1 MASSHDEPNQD
12 PPSGGSSRQEET
24 KPTEPRLCW
33 RFEKGFC
40 THGVSCKF
48 HHRYEEKSTL
58 EHLAVMLDAQMATI
72 SVLNNQ
78 ISQISQRSF
87 DRGNPNSIISR
98 LERIEQ
104 KMATPNQDRS
114 RSTMRARSAS
124 VHRIYPKK

>member
-1 MASSHDEPNQD
+1 MTNQTKIPLPVVQAGKKRRSPPSPGSVGGSKRAFVPTGYPASSIIDT
-12 PPSGGSSRQEET
+12 R
-24 KPTEPRLCW
+24 K
-33 RFEKGFC
+33 
-40 THGVSCKF
+40 
-48 HHRYEEKSTL
+48 KSTL